1 MPLVSAFQ
9 RKVEDAGRISRRS
22 WRWGALGQKKGIDD
36 FALAHDID
44 VPENPQYTRY
54 IFAHLFRRY

>member
-1 MPLVSAFQ
+1 MVSAFQ
-9 RKVEDAGRISRRS
+9 RKVEHVGRISRR
-22 WRWGALGQKKGIDD
+22 WGAMGQKKAIDD
-36 FALAHDID
+36 FVLAHDID